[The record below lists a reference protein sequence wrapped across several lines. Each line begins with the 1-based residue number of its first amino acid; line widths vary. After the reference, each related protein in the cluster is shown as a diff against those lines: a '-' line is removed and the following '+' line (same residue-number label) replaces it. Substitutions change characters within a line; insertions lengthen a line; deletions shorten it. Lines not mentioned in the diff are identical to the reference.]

1 MQRRIDHDI
10 QLGKTVSPFG
20 SIGGSSSVDRIASKF
35 TTATEKVN
43 KIKRLINTG
52 EYDAD
57 LAKYIP
63 RMLNLIFQG
72 IIEDIDTKEQVAHI
86 LYKNMENPEFQ
97 TILTNNYYTN
107 PTSIYISFPMKIKR
121 ATNEANDINTDLI
134 PVNIFFCHLVKQSTV
149 TTNNLY
155 QHFHL
160 LKFIS
165 ILTWC

>member
-35 TTATEKVN
+35 TTAIEKVK

-86 LYKNMENPEFQ
+86 LYKNMEKLNF
-97 TILTNNYYTN
+97 
-107 PTSIYISFPMKIKR
+107 K
-121 ATNEANDINTDLI
+121 
-134 PVNIFFCHLVKQSTV
+134 
-149 TTNNLY
+149 
-155 QHFHL
+155 
-160 LKFIS
+160 
-165 ILTWC
+165 